1 MVSDRE
7 NIFYFILKPNFK
19 PIFKD
24 FIYNLDIIK
33 ELEERIRDNCSNNEA
48 QNKKFGLLQVELSD
62 EKVKNKQ
69 LEDRLEKIENEFEN
83 CKKELNT
90 NQRLHSSLVRFQTIS
105 FVNNRNRMDSIS
117 AVHGYL
123 V

>member
-1 MVSDRE
+1 M
-7 NIFYFILKPNFK
+7 
-19 PIFKD
+19 
-24 FIYNLDIIK
+24 
-33 ELEERIRDNCSNNEA
+33 EERIRDNCSNNEA

-90 NQRLHSSLVRFQTIS
+90 NQRLHSSLVRFQTKS
-105 FVNNRNRMDSIS
+105 FLNNLNLMDSIS